1 MKNKSQSP
9 LVWALAIV
17 VILLASNR
25 MPADTGTCGGAMT
38 TLPFTDVAGNLFF
51 CQIAEEF
58 FSGLTN
64 GTTSTTYSPS
74 ESVPRE
80 QMAAFITRTQDS
92 AIRRSVKRAALGQWS
107 TPTVLP
113 LTGRTAVGSQPLMLA
128 SDGMDVW
135 VADEASGDVK
145 RVRSSYGSVIGTWT
159 GASSAFGVL
168 VARGRIFVT
177 GRTSP
182 GHLYR
187 IDPTQPPGVV
197 TTLSNTLG
205 DNPTGIATDGTS
217 IWTAN
222 GSTLSSVN
230 PDVRTTTNYVGAGGP
245 AGIIFDGN
253 NLWVTDSSTSHL
265 NKLGLSGGTLQVLQN
280 VNIGSGPGHPAFD
293 GSNIWV
299 PCFNT
304 ESVSVVRVRDGQV
317 IATLT
322 GNGLSG
328 PIQAAFDGQRVLV
341 TNASGSSVSI
351 WNGTDLTPIGNMPAG
366 GSTGM
371 FGARSDGV
379 NFWIALT
386 GISQIARL

>member
-1 MKNKSQSP
+1 M
-9 LVWALAIV
+9 
-17 VILLASNR
+17 
-25 MPADTGTCGGAMT
+25 
-38 TLPFTDVAGNLFF
+38 
-51 CQIAEEF
+51 
-58 FSGLTN
+58 
-64 GTTSTTYSPS
+64 
-74 ESVPRE
+74 
-80 QMAAFITRTQDS
+80 
-92 AIRRSVKRAALGQWS
+92 SVKRAALGQWS

-113 LTGRTAVGSQPLMLA
+113 LTGRTTVGSGPVMLA

-135 VADEASGDVK
+135 VADGTSGDVR
-145 RVRSSYGSVIGTWT
+145 RVRSSDGSVIGTWT
-159 GASSAFGVL
+159 GAANAFGVL

-177 GRTSP
+177 GKTVP

-205 DNPTGIATDGTS
+205 DNPLGITTDGTS

-222 GSTLSSVN
+222 ATTISSVN
-230 PDVRTTTNYVGAGGP
+230 ADVGTTTTYVGAGGP

-253 NLWVTDSSTSHL
+253 NLWVTDSTTSHL
-265 NKLGLSGGTLQVLQN
+265 NKLGLLGVTLQILQS
-280 VNIGSGPGHPAFD
+280 VNIGSAPGHPAFD

-299 PCFNT
+299 PCFNAQ
-304 ESVSVVRVRDGQV
+304 SVSVVRVKDGQV

-341 TNASGSSVSI
+341 TNTSGSNVSI
-351 WNGTDLTPIGNMPAG
+351 WNATDLTPIGSVLAG
-366 GSTGM
+366 GSPGM
-371 FGARSDGV
+371 FGACSDGV
-379 NFWIALT
+379 KFWIALP